1 LERKTITGL
10 DGVFYQSMAPLTRLD
25 KMNERRYKLTQ
36 CFARCFFNSDE
47 GKSTPL
53 DLDREGD
60 PLAGRFPRGG
70 EGKTIPE
77 LVTKPLERIRD
88 RGAPLT
94 ALSSVVGLP
103 AEWEWNRESPRL
115 LTGGLFAFSGGMNDD
130 WDP

>member
-1 LERKTITGL
+1 MKGR
-10 DGVFYQSMAPLTRLD
+10 VP
-25 KMNERRYKLTQ
+25 
-36 CFARCFFNSDE
+36 
-47 GKSTPL
+47 PL
-53 DLDREGD
+53 DLAREGD
-60 PLAGRFPRGG
+60 PSAGRFPRGR

-77 LVTKPLERIRD
+77 LVAKPLKRIRD

-94 ALSSVVGLP
+94 ALSSAAGMP